1 MFTKSADK
9 NQEKLGDMEGS
20 FGGAINPSEHPV
32 IETAKKYAAQTN
44 DAIRSHSDDIKSK
57 IKSNPRTCIAILTSV
72 AFTLGFLL
80 GRR

>member
-32 IETAKKYAAQTN
+32 IETAKNTQHKPTMPYAAT
-44 DAIRSHSDDIKSK
+44 
-57 IKSNPRTCIAILTSV
+57 LTI
-72 AFTLGFLL
+72 
-80 GRR
+80 